1 MFELEKQVARLKELR
16 QLSKQIQ
23 TEAEQIRAS
32 LIRLAESVGGKLV
45 VGSYILSITNVPVVA
60 YAKVLDELKR
70 NHPEIAAEIDELVG
84 KFQTVSKRL
93 DITETDQN

>member
-1 MFELEKQVARLKELR
+1 VAHKKLEGEVIAMFELEKQVARLKELR

-32 LIRLAESVGGKLV
+32 LIRLAESVGGKLA

-60 YAKVLDELKR
+60 YAKVL
-70 NHPEIAAEIDELVG
+70 
-84 KFQTVSKRL
+84 
-93 DITETDQN
+93 TD

>member
-32 LIRLAESVGGKLV
+32 LIRLAESVGGKLA

-60 YAKVLDELKR
+60 YAKVL
-70 NHPEIAAEIDELVG
+70 
-84 KFQTVSKRL
+84 
-93 DITETDQN
+93 TD